1 MYSSIYTGIDDLFEV
16 KTALKNVV
24 DWIDLG
30 LALGLC
36 YPTLQKIDD
45 EKRGKVNSCMRE
57 MLAAWLQKQDN
68 VSQVGAPSWS
78 VLQTALR
85 KIGEN
90 ELADMIPT

>member
-1 MYSSIYTGIDDLFEV
+1 MYSSIYTGIADLFEV

-30 LALGLC
+30 LALGLH

-57 MLAAWLQKQDN
+57 MLAAWLKKQDN

-85 KIGEN
+85 KIEEN
-90 ELADMIPT
+90 ELADTIPT

>member
-1 MYSSIYTGIDDLFEV
+1 M
-16 KTALKNVV
+16 KTALKNVI

-30 LALGLC
+30 LALGLH
-36 YPTLQKIDD
+36 YPTLQKIDN

-85 KIGEN
+85 KIEEN
-90 ELADMIPT
+90 ELADTIPT